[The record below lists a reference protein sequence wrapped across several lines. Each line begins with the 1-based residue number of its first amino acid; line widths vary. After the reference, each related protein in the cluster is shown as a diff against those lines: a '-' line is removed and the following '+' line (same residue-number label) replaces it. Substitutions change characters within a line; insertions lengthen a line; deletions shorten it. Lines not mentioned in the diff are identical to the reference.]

1 MNNLIADSESFWR
14 ISVFVVVFTVL
25 AGLELVFPRRR
36 LTLPKGSRW
45 LTNLGMSVLNT
56 LLVRL
61 LLPLAGIG
69 AALLAQERGWGL
81 LNNIELP
88 AWLSILIFLL
98 LFDLVIYL
106 QHRLFHRVPMFW
118 RLHRVHHTDADYDV
132 TTGNRFHP
140 GSILLS
146 SLIKIGLTLMLGPLP
161 MAVVMA
167 EVLLNATAMFNHSN
181 LSLPQRLDRV
191 LRYIV
196 VTPDM
201 HRVHHSVDSI
211 EHNRNFGFNFP
222 WWDRLFGTYL
232 DQPALG
238 HTDMPIGIAG
248 LSDREANSF
257 SALLL
262 QPLRE
267 D

>member
-14 ISVFVVVFTVL
+14 ISVFLAVFAVL
-25 AGLELVFPRRR
+25 AGLELAFPRRR
-36 LTLPKGSRW
+36 LILPKARRW
-45 LTNLGMSVLNT
+45 LTNLGMSLLNT

-61 LLPLAGIG
+61 LLPLAGIA
-69 AALLAQERGWGL
+69 AALLAQDRGWGL
-81 LNNIELP
+81 LNNVELP
-88 AWLSILIFLL
+88 AWLSILVFLL

-106 QHRLFHRVPMFW
+106 QHRLFHRVPVFW
-118 RLHRVHHTDADYDV
+118 RLHRVHHTDGDYDV

-167 EVLLNATAMFNHSN
+167 EIILNATSMFNHSN
-181 LSLPQRLDRV
+181 LTLPQRLDRA
-191 LRYIV
+191 LRYVI

-232 DQPALG
+232 EQPARG
-238 HTDMPIGIAG
+238 HVDMDIGIAG
-248 LSDREANSF
+248 LGDQKANSF
-257 SALLL
+257 SG
-262 QPLRE
+262 
-267 D
+267 